1 MSSALPVLL
10 LAVAGL
16 LLGGAISVHRQGGSR
31 GAVGFLAVLGAIA
44 AAGGILWL
52 VPE

>member
-1 MSSALPVLL
+1 MSSFLPVLL
-10 LAVAGL
+10 LGVAGL
-16 LLGGAISVHRQGGSR
+16 LVGGAVSVHRQGGSR
-31 GAVGFLAVLGAIA
+31 GTVGVLGVLGVLA

>member
-1 MSSALPVLL
+1 MSSFLPVLL
-10 LAVAGL
+10 LGVAGL
-16 LLGGAISVHRQGGSR
+16 LVGGAISVHRQGGSR
-31 GAVGFLAVLGAIA
+31 ATVGVLGVLGVVA